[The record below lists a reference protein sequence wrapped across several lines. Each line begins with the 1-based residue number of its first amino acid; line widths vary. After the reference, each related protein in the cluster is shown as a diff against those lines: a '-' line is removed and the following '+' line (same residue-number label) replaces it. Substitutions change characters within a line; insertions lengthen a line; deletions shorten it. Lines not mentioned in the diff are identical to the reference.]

1 MTEKERVI
9 VTAYT
14 GILMSGL
21 TNFYKYAE
29 EKLNRPV
36 FTHDLIKEEV
46 WNELKEASKE
56 DFLALC
62 NHEDD

>member
-14 GILMSGL
+14 GILMSSFN
-21 TNFYKYAE
+21 NFHEYVE

-36 FTHDLIKEEV
+36 FTHELVEKTVWDEIKE
-46 WNELKEASKE
+46 ATKE